1 MRELDR
7 KHGHRTPERKTG
19 ALDMLLMWRIQ
30 RHLPLDIMPTSAT
43 VKWVHDHMIVSQRV
57 NNYFEPEYVG
67 KTCNFK
73 I

>member
-7 KHGHRTPERKTG
+7 KHGHPTPERTTG
-19 ALDMLLMWRIQ
+19 ALDMLLMRRIQ

-43 VKWVHDHMIVSQRV
+43 VKWVHDRIIDTQRV
-57 NNYFEPEYVG
+57 NHFFEPEYVG
-67 KTCNFK
+67 KTCNFE